1 MALIY
6 RVAAKAAKE
15 SMQTKVP
22 INDVLN
28 RINWEIPN
36 QVQEPE
42 DATAKE
48 LAEWVRNA
56 AVPKK

>member
-6 RVAAKAAKE
+6 RVAAQAAKE
-15 SMQTKVP
+15 SMQTRVP

-36 QVQEPE
+36 KVQAPE
-42 DATAKE
+42 DATARE
-48 LAEWVRNA
+48 LAEWVRTA